1 MGGDRDGNP
10 NVTSDI
16 TKRVILLTRWEAANL
31 YEKEFTKIIQKLSM
45 HECSNNLKRK
55 VGNSLEPYRDYL
67 RPIRNKL
74 ANTQKEIELFLN
86 EKSKANP

>member
-1 MGGDRDGNP
+1 MLYPKYAHDLTAVVKNYSGKRLPINFSPIVFGSWMGGDRDGNP

-45 HECSNNLKRK
+45 YECSDNLKK
-55 VGNSLEPYRDYL
+55 
-67 RPIRNKL
+67 
-74 ANTQKEIELFLN
+74 
-86 EKSKANP
+86 KSWK